1 MNQVWDTALGG
12 FGMKEDRETWENQNM
27 GHGSGSN
34 TVPKPGRGMPGDL
47 PVPVILASQSPSRRS
62 LLLDAGIR
70 PAISVSHVDEDAA
83 LDTAAQELGTGPG
96 QIPAP
101 QRVQILADAK
111 AFAVAQVYS
120 NIHAAVLSSTGDIE
134 YCRPFGLDAA
144 GGSGSGSPG
153 SVLTRE
159 TLKSYL
165 DAHPGLAASAAL
177 YGAGPVII
185 GSDSLFE
192 TCGDIYGKPH
202 TPETARLRLQQ
213 MRGVGGVLW
222 TGHTVIDQFTG
233 KVQRAVSRSAV
244 RFADYT
250 DDDID
255 SYIATGEPL
264 EVAGCFTLEGIGSA
278 FISSVEGS
286 PSGVMGL
293 SIPHVKKLVNS
304 LGLEWRDLWNMAKSR
319 GTQEQGSRDYLSG
332 QDRRAAAE
340 VPDDNITQPGD
351 GWIPCVC
358 GHKHWGL
365 NGAAGVMLVRTDP
378 GTGRPTHIV
387 MQHRAVWSAEGGTWG
402 IPGGALSDG
411 ENAVEGALRES
422 WEEAGIPAGDIQV
435 IGAYCEDHGPWSYTT
450 VIAREK
456 PGCRVEPYT
465 RDDESSEI
473 RWIPVDKIPDIRLL
487 SAFRHDWP
495 YFSQLIGR
503 LTAEGTRTDTRE
515 AGV

>member
-1 MNQVWDTALGG
+1 M
-12 FGMKEDRETWENQNM
+12 
-27 GHGSGSN
+27 
-34 TVPKPGRGMPGDL
+34 
-47 PVPVILASQSPSRRS
+47 
-62 LLLDAGIR
+62 
-70 PAISVSHVDEDAA
+70 
-83 LDTAAQELGTGPG
+83 
-96 QIPAP
+96 
-101 QRVQILADAK
+101 QILADAK

-192 TCGDIYGKPH
+192 ISGDIYGKPH

-222 TGHTVIDQFTG
+222 TGHTVTDLFTG
-233 KVQRAVSRSAV
+233 KVQRAVSKSAV
-244 RFADYT
+244 HFADYT

-304 LGLEWRDLWNMAKSR
+304 LGSGMA
-319 GTQEQGSRDYLSG
+319 G
-332 QDRRAAAE
+332 
-340 VPDDNITQPGD
+340 P
-351 GWIPCVC
+351 
-358 GHKHWGL
+358 
-365 NGAAGVMLVRTDP
+365 
-378 GTGRPTHIV
+378 
-387 MQHRAVWSAEGGTWG
+387 
-402 IPGGALSDG
+402 
-411 ENAVEGALRES
+411 VEYG
-422 WEEAGIPAGDIQV
+422 
-435 IGAYCEDHGPWSYTT
+435 
-450 VIAREK
+450 EK
-456 PGCRVEPYT
+456 PE
-465 RDDESSEI
+465 
-473 RWIPVDKIPDIRLL
+473 
-487 SAFRHDWP
+487 H
-495 YFSQLIGR
+495 
-503 LTAEGTRTDTRE
+503 AET
-515 AGV
+515 GVP